1 MRNVK
6 ALAALENLNSKE
18 SFMESENREVVG
30 VESLLG
36 GSSRHVVC
44 CFKMLYKANSY
55 IIKDKI
61 TCSS

>member
-6 ALAALENLNSKE
+6 AHAALENLNSKE

-36 GSSRHVVC
+36 GSSRHVMGDYSRIVPPQHFFVWGRP
-44 CFKMLYKANSY
+44 CF
-55 IIKDKI
+55 
-61 TCSS
+61 